1 MISQIF
7 IISPQRGDMLI
18 SHDYRYDIQQDVA
31 DLLLERI
38 HSWHKEH
45 GILDQGLPPA
55 FNVDGVQILFTNVQ
69 GLYFACTTKFNV
81 SPFMVY
87 ELLDRIVALI
97 KEFCGVLSEESI
109 RLNSSLVYELL
120 NEVID
125 YGYPQT
131 TITNQ
136 LINYVYEDQVSVKR
150 ENIITNSLAK
160 LKSSGTI
167 LGSSGS
173 KPITYGRLDNKNTRQ
188 NEVFVDIIERLVA
201 TFSSNVCDEDEHYGI
216 TLDDYKFH
224 DSVDFTEREF
234 IAMSYRVSGDFGLP
248 FRVFPSISDISDDSN
263 RIDVTIR
270 VRADIPDNFIVN
282 KCLVIIPVPRAT
294 LSVSNENLDGSIDQ
308 SAQYDNQLR
317 KVIWTIVKFKGG
329 TEQSI
334 KIKITGIKSLSP
346 VSLLEM
352 GPISLEFDIP
362 NYTCS
367 NIQIHRLKVYENNN
381 LSLPQRWVRYSTIS
395 ESYIFRI

>member
-1 MISQIF
+1 
-7 IISPQRGDMLI
+7 
-18 SHDYRYDIQQDVA
+18 
-31 DLLLERI
+31 
-38 HSWHKEH
+38 
-45 GILDQGLPPA
+45 
-55 FNVDGVQILFTNVQ
+55 
-69 GLYFACTTKFNV
+69 
-81 SPFMVY
+81 
-87 ELLDRIVALI
+87 
-97 KEFCGVLSEESI
+97 
-109 RLNSSLVYELL
+109 
-120 NEVID
+120 
-125 YGYPQT
+125 
-131 TITNQ
+131 
-136 LINYVYEDQVSVKR
+136 
-150 ENIITNSLAK
+150 
-160 LKSSGTI
+160 
-167 LGSSGS
+167 
-173 KPITYGRLDNKNTRQ
+173 
-188 NEVFVDIIERLVA
+188 
-201 TFSSNVCDEDEHYGI
+201 EHYGI

>member
-1 MISQIF
+1 
-7 IISPQRGDMLI
+7 
-18 SHDYRYDIQQDVA
+18 RYDIQQDVA

>member
-1 MISQIF
+1 
-7 IISPQRGDMLI
+7 
-18 SHDYRYDIQQDVA
+18 RYDIQQDVA

-87 ELLDRIVALI
+87 ELLDCIVALI

-201 TFSSNVCDEDEHYGI
+201 TFSSNGMTVQSEIYGGIQVRSYLQPNSEIHVDEHYGI

-224 DSVDFTEREF
+224 DSVDFTEGEF

-367 NIQIHRLKVYENNN
+367 NIQIRRLKVYENNN

-395 ESYIFRI
+395 E